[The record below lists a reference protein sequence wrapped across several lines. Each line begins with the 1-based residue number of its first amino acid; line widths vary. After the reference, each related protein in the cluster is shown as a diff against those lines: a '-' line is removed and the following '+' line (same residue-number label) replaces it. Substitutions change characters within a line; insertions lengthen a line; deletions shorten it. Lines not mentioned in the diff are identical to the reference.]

1 MDGMVSAVEFRDVTL
16 QHPSGRTVL
25 SGVSFTVHEGESFAL
40 IGRSGSG
47 KTTILKLINRL
58 LDPSRGDIL
67 VDGRST
73 RQWDPIRL
81 RRRIGYVLQD
91 IGLFPHL
98 SIAGNIGIVPTL
110 EGWEPSRIDT
120 RVKEVLHMVC
130 LEPVDFMTRY
140 PHEMSG
146 GQRQRVGVAR
156 ALAADPPLLLMD
168 EPFGALDP
176 ITRAE
181 LQQELKRL
189 LATLNK
195 TMVIVTHDIPE
206 ACLLGT
212 VVGLVQAG
220 RLVERLPPQ
229 EFLQS
234 SHPEV
239 QAVLQSLTIQN
250 LIH

>member
-1 MDGMVSAVEFRDVTL
+1 MEGTASAVEFRDVTF

-25 SGVSFTVHEGESFAL
+25 SGVSFTVREGESFAL

-58 LDPSRGDIL
+58 LDPTAGDVL
-67 VDGRST
+67 VDGKST

-98 SIAGNIGIVPTL
+98 SIAANIGIVPVL
-110 EGWEPSRIDT
+110 EGWESSRIDA
-120 RVKEVLHMVC
+120 RIKDVLHMVG
-130 LEPVDFMTRY
+130 LEPGDFMDRY
-140 PHEMSG
+140 PHELSG

-189 LATLNK
+189 LGELNK

-220 RLVERLPPQ
+220 QLVERLPPPQ
-229 EFLQS
+229 FLQS

-239 QAVLQSLTIQN
+239 RAVIRSLTIRN
-250 LIH
+250 SMH

>member
-1 MDGMVSAVEFRDVTL
+1 MDGMASAVEFRDVTF

-25 SGVSFTVHEGESFAL
+25 SGVSFTVREGESFAL

-58 LDPSRGDIL
+58 LDPSRGDVL
-67 VDGRST
+67 VDGKST
-73 RQWDPIRL
+73 RQWVPIRL

-98 SIAGNIGIVPTL
+98 SIAANIGIVPTL
-110 EGWEPSRIDT
+110 EGWEPSRIVS
-120 RVKEVLHMVC
+120 RVKDVLHMIG
-130 LEPVDFMTRY
+130 LEPGDFMNRY
-140 PHEMSG
+140 PHELSG

-189 LATLNK
+189 LASLKK

-220 RLVERLPPQ
+220 QLVERLPPPQ
-229 EFLQS
+229 FLQS

-239 QAVLQSLTIQN
+239 QAVVRSLTIQN
-250 LIH
+250 VMP

>member
-1 MDGMVSAVEFRDVTL
+1 MNRTAPAVEFRNVTF

-25 SGVSFTVHEGESFAL
+25 SGTSFTVRQGESFAL

-58 LDPSRGDIL
+58 LDPSSGDVL
-67 VDGRST
+67 VDGEST

-98 SIAGNIGIVPTL
+98 SIAANIGIVPTL
-110 EGWEPSRIDT
+110 EGWEPSRVGS
-120 RVKEVLHMVC
+120 RVKDVLHMIG
-130 LEPVDFMTRY
+130 LEPGDFMNRY
-140 PHEMSG
+140 PHELSG

-156 ALAADPPLLLMD
+156 ALAADPPFLLMD

-181 LQQELKRL
+181 LQHELKRL
-189 LATLNK
+189 LGALNK

-212 VVGLVQAG
+212 VVGLVQDG
-220 RLVERLPPQ
+220 QLVERLPPAQ
-229 EFLQS
+229 FLQS

-239 QAVLQSLTIQN
+239 RAVIRTLTIPN
-250 LIH
+250 VVH

>member
-1 MDGMVSAVEFRDVTL
+1 MASAVEFRDVTF
-16 QHPSGRTVL
+16 QHASGRTVL
-25 SGVSFTVHEGESFAL
+25 SGVSFTVREGESFAL

-58 LDPSRGDIL
+58 LDPSGGDVL
-67 VDGRST
+67 VDGKST

-98 SIAGNIGIVPTL
+98 SIAANIGIVPTL

-120 RVKEVLHMVC
+120 RVKDVLQMVG
-130 LEPVDFMTRY
+130 LEPGDFMNRY
-140 PHEMSG
+140 PHELSG

-189 LATLNK
+189 LAALNK

-206 ACLLGT
+206 ACVLGSSI
-212 VVGLVQAG
+212 GLVQEG
-220 RLVERLPPQ
+220 KLVERLPPAK
-229 EFLQS
+229 FLQS

-239 QAVLQSLTIQN
+239 QAVIRSLTIQN
-250 LIH
+250 VIHE

>member
-1 MDGMVSAVEFRDVTL
+1 MDGMASAVEFRDVTF

-25 SGVSFTVHEGESFAL
+25 SSVSFTVREGESFAL

-58 LDPSRGDIL
+58 FDPSHGDVL
-67 VDGRST
+67 VDGKST
-73 RQWDPIRL
+73 RQWDQIRL

-98 SIAGNIGIVPTL
+98 SIAANIGIVPTL
-110 EGWEPSRIDT
+110 EGWEPSRLDT
-120 RVKEVLHMVC
+120 RVKDVLHMVG
-130 LEPVDFMTRY
+130 LEPGDFMNRY
-140 PHEMSG
+140 PHELSG

-189 LATLNK
+189 LMALNK

-212 VVGLVQAG
+212 SVGLVQNG
-220 RLVERLPPQ
+220 QLVERLPPAQ
-229 EFLQS
+229 FLQS
-234 SHPEV
+234 PHPEV
-239 QAVLQSLTIQN
+239 QAVIRSLTMQN
-250 LIH
+250 VIH